1 MAIGSVKLPAT
12 NNTDWIRPFDWLPM
26 PTNGAQEFIGLLAI
40 HDDESQY
47 IALLVSGNYTVDWGD
62 GVIENVASNVKAE
75 HQYNYASISNS
86 TISTRG
92 YKQVIVRVTPQGGA
106 NLTAISLRQTHTLMN
121 RLHVVGWLD
130 ISITGTLYSSIALG
144 GSTTTNV
151 QLGMCER
158 VRIQSFGS
166 LTTLGSF
173 FRGFTALQSVTL
185 PSNTASITNFGFM
198 FNACTA
204 LKKLPFF
211 DMSNNTSL
219 GSYCNGCNALLEVPF
234 YNTPLVT
241 DFTSAFAACSNL
253 MTIPE
258 LNTSSAT
265 NCTTMFNGCVQL
277 STIPLINT
285 ASVTN
290 VTSMFSNC
298 VSLQSIPSLNFS
310 SVTNATTVFAG
321 CNSLSKGRTNGMR
334 FAISYANMC
343 LSTNAII
350 DIFNGLGTA
359 SGAQIITIS
368 SNFGYAALTPAN
380 LAIATG
386 KGWTI
391 A

>member
-1 MAIGSVKLPAT
+1 MAVGSVRLPAT
-12 NNTDWIRPFDWLPM
+12 NSTDWIRPFDWLPM
-26 PTNGAQEFIGLLAI
+26 PTNGTQEFVGLLAI
-40 HDDESQY
+40 HNDESQY
-47 IALLVSGNYTVDWGD
+47 IALSAAGNYTVDWGD
-62 GVIENVASNVKAE
+62 GVIENVASGVKAE
-75 HQYNYASISNS
+75 HQYNYASISSS

-92 YKQVIVRVTPQGGA
+92 YKQVIVRVTPQGVG
-106 NLTAISLRQTHTLMN
+106 NLTAINLRQTTAAMN
-121 RLHVVGWLD
+121 RFHVVGWLD
-130 ISITGTLYSSIALG
+130 INITGTLYSNIILG

-151 QLGMCER
+151 QIGMCER
-158 VRIQSFGS
+158 VVIQSFGS

-173 FRGFTALQSVTL
+173 FRGFTSLQSLTL

-198 FNACTA
+198 FNGCVA

-219 GSYCNGCNALLEVPF
+219 GSYCNGCNTLLEVPF
-234 YNTPLVT
+234 YNTALVT
-241 DFTSAFAACSNL
+241 DFTSAFTGCANL
-253 MTIPE
+253 ITIPA

-265 NCTTMFNGCVQL
+265 NFTSMFNGCVML

-290 VTSMFSNC
+290 VTTMFANC
-298 VSLQSIPSLNFS
+298 PSLQSIPILNFA
-310 SVTNATTVFAG
+310 SVTTTLNVFLG
-321 CNSLSKGRTNGMR
+321 CNALSKARVNGIR
-334 FAISYANMC
+334 FSISFATMC

-359 SGAQIITIS
+359 SGVQTITIS
-368 SNFGYAALTPAN
+368 SNFGFAALTPAN
-380 LAIATG
+380 LLIATT